1 MPESETTMTE
11 SAAALAEINEIN
23 RTMWSYG
30 DYAQVARLLE
40 QGAAGL
46 VERLASLSGVRHLD
60 IATGNGNVALL
71 AAERGAIVTGL
82 DFTAEFY
89 PDAARRAA
97 ERNLDIRFVAGD
109 AESLPFSAGS
119 FDVVTSTYGIQ
130 FVPRH
135 DRAAT
140 EVSRVCRPGGVLG
153 MCNWTPRS
161 WTAHFQQTISGYFPA
176 PPTFVGQPMRWGDA
190 RYLERLLGA
199 NFQLEAR
206 PMQLWYPFST
216 GESLISLFESCFG
229 PLIAARRSIS
239 PRSRWTELRRE
250 LVVLTD
256 QFVTTDER
264 GTGVPVE
271 YLQVVG
277 YRKDA
282 S

>member
-1 MPESETTMTE
+1 MPEAETIMAA
-11 SAAALAEINEIN
+11 SAAALTQIN

-30 DYAQVARLLE
+30 DYARVARLL
-40 QGAAGL
+40 QPGAAKL
-46 VERLASLSGVRHLD
+46 MERLGSLSGARHLD

-71 AAERGAIVTGL
+71 AAERGAVVTGL
-82 DFTAEFY
+82 DLTAEFY

-97 ERNLDIRFVAGD
+97 ERNLDIRFVVGD
-109 AESLPFSAGS
+109 AEFLPFSACS

-135 DRAAT
+135 DRAAA
-140 EVSRVCRPGGVLG
+140 EVARVCRPGGVLG

-161 WTAHFQQTISGYFPA
+161 WTAHFQQAISGYFPA
-176 PPTFVGQPMRWGDA
+176 PPSFAGQATRWGDP

-199 NFQLEAR
+199 DFRLEAR
-206 PMQLWYPFST
+206 LMQLWYPFST
-216 GESLISLFESCFG
+216 GESLISFFESCFG
-229 PLIAARRSIS
+229 PLITAKRSIS
-239 PRSRWTELRRE
+239 PRSRWTELRCE
-250 LVVLTD
+250 LVALTD

-271 YLQVVG
+271 YLLVVG

>member
-1 MPESETTMTE
+1 MPEGETTMT
-11 SAAALAEINEIN
+11 SSTAELTEIN

-30 DYAQVARLLE
+30 DYARVARLL
-40 QGAAGL
+40 QPGAAGL
-46 VERLASLSGVRHLD
+46 VERLGNLSGARHLD

-71 AAERGAIVTGL
+71 AAERGAVVTGL
-82 DFTAEFY
+82 DLTAEFY

-97 ERNLDIRFVAGD
+97 ERDLQIRFVEGD
-109 AESLPFSAGS
+109 AEFLPFSAGS
-119 FDVVTSTYGIQ
+119 FDIVTSTYGIL

-135 DRAAT
+135 DRAAA
-140 EVSRVCRPGGVLG
+140 EVARVCRPGGVLG

-176 PPTFVGQPMRWGDA
+176 PPTFAGQPMRWGDP

-199 NFQLEAR
+199 DFQLETR

-216 GESLISLFESCFG
+216 GESLISFFESCFG

-239 PRSRWTELRRE
+239 PRSRWMELRYE
-250 LVVLTD
+250 LVAITD

>member
-1 MPESETTMTE
+1 MPESETAMTA
-11 SAAALAEINEIN
+11 SAAALTEIN

-30 DYAQVARLLE
+30 DYARVARLL
-40 QGAAGL
+40 QPGAARM
-46 VERLASLSGVRHLD
+46 VERLGTLAGARHLD

-71 AAERGAIVTGL
+71 SAERGAVVIGL
-82 DFTAEFY
+82 DLTTEFY
-89 PDAARRAA
+89 PDAAFRAA
-97 ERNLDIRFVAGD
+97 ERNVDVGFVAAD
-109 AESLPFSAGS
+109 AEFLPFPADS

-135 DRAAT
+135 DLAAA
-140 EVSRVCRPGGVLG
+140 EVARVCRPGGVLG

-161 WTAHFQQTISGYFPA
+161 WTAHFQQTISSYFPA
-176 PPTFVGQPMRWGDA
+176 PPSFVGQPMRWGDP

-199 NFQLEAR
+199 DFQLENH
-206 PMQLWYPFST
+206 PLELWYPFST
-216 GESLISLFESCFG
+216 GESLISFFESCFG
-229 PLIAARRSIS
+229 PLIAAKRSIS
-239 PRSRWTELRRE
+239 PRSLWAELRCE
-250 LVVLTD
+250 LVALTD

-271 YLQVVG
+271 YLQVMG